1 MNITEKYFKKSFVF
15 LMIVLALSSCV
26 VTKKYINPGM
36 AVPGNVYRD
45 TTDKT
50 QTINNGITTAH
61 DTISIANLP
70 YTEIFS
76 DTVLQNL
83 ITEGIHENLDLKTA
97 IQRINEAFASFRQSK
112 AAFLPALDAN
122 PNYTR
127 TKQSLASINLPPDF
141 VNTFPLTTSQYQLS
155 LSASWE
161 ADIWGKL
168 KSSKRAAFA
177 NLLET
182 EAAKRAVQTQLVAN
196 IATYYYELL
205 SLDQQLKITRQTLA
219 IRTDDVKTM
228 KALKE
233 AAVVTGA
240 AVVQSEA
247 NLYAAEVLIPDLKQN
262 IRETENALSILLART
277 PGEIKRDSLSAQVP
291 FKDLNTG
298 VSTLLLKNRPD
309 VQQAEFSFR
318 TAFENTNVARTYF
331 YPQLTITANGGSS
344 SLQLKDLFT
353 ASIFYNLVA
362 GLTQPIFDKGQ
373 NKARLRTALAQQKE
387 AYYSYQQSLL
397 NAGQEVSNALYSY
410 QTAVEKQTS
419 RTHQIDALEKAVDYT
434 KQLLQYSSA
443 TNYTD
448 VLTSEQS
455 LLSAQLDGVSDKLQQ
470 LQAVVDLYRAL
481 GGGW

>member
-1 MNITEKYFKKSFVF
+1 MNMTENYFKKSFVF
-15 LMIVLALSSCV
+15 LMIVLVLSSCI
-26 VTKKYINPGM
+26 VTQKYISPGM

-45 TTDKT
+45 TTGKPLA
-50 QTINNGITTAH
+50 INKVISTDE

-70 YTEIFS
+70 YAQIFS

-83 ITEGIHENLDLKTA
+83 ITEGIRENLDLKTA

-112 AAFLPALDAN
+112 TAFLPEIDAN

-127 TKQSLASINLPPDF
+127 TKQSAASINLPPDF
-141 VNTFPLTTSQYQLS
+141 ANTFPLTTSMYELS
-155 LSASWE
+155 FSASWE

-168 KSSKRAAFA
+168 KSSKRAAFS

-182 EAAKRAVQTQLVAN
+182 DAAKRAVQTQLVSN
-196 IATYYYELL
+196 IATYYYQLL
-205 SLDQQLKITRQTLA
+205 SFDQQLKITKQTLA
-219 IRTDDVKTM
+219 NRTDEVETM

-240 AVVQSEA
+240 AVVQSDA
-247 NLYAAEVLIPDLKQN
+247 NRYAAELLIPDLKQN

-277 PGEIKRDSLSAQVP
+277 PGEIKRDSLSEQVP

-331 YPQLTITANGGSS
+331 YPQLTITANGGAS
-344 SLQLKDLFT
+344 SLELKDLFT
-353 ASIFYNLVA
+353 ASIFYNIVA
-362 GLTQPIFDKGQ
+362 GITQPIFNKGQ

-397 NAGQEVSNALYSY
+397 NAGQEVSNALYAY
-410 QTAVEKQTS
+410 QTALEKQTS
-419 RTHQIDALEKAVDYT
+419 RTHQIEALEKAVDYT
-434 KQLLQYSSA
+434 KQLMEYSSA

-455 LLSAQLDGVSDKLQQ
+455 LLSAQLNGVNDKLQQ
-470 LQAVVDLYRAL
+470 LQAVVDLYHAL